1 LTDRS
6 SVHVLVFPA
15 EDITLRGEIHA
26 ALADIPADLPE
37 TRQIEHVQDQLRRWY
52 RSIEIRPRDPLG
64 GYEDDPTRVWY
75 VYRDGRIRGRSE
87 RLDRLEHLYAALAAA
102 RLTVRASEHALDQAR
117 EAARLGRYSEQ
128 SAVPEAFA
136 PEDVRRRVAAG

>member
-15 EDITLRGEIHA
+15 EDVTLRGEIHA

-102 RLTVRASEHALDQAR
+102 RLTVRASEHALDRAR

-136 PEDVRRRVAAG
+136 AQDVRRRVAAG

>member
-15 EDITLRGEIHA
+15 EDVTLRGEIHA
-26 ALADIPADLPE
+26 LLADIPADVPE
-37 TRQIEHVQDQLRRWY
+37 ANQIEHVQDRLRRWY

-75 VYRDGRIRGRSE
+75 VYRDGRIRSRSE
-87 RLDRLEHLYAALAAA
+87 RLDHLERLYAALAAA
-102 RLTVRASEHALDQAR
+102 RVTVRASEHALDQAR
-117 EAARLGRYSEQ
+117 EVARRGGY
-128 SAVPEAFA
+128 PEHTAIPDAFA
-136 PEDVRRRVAAG
+136 PHDTPRRVAAR

>member
-1 LTDRS
+1 MTDRS

-15 EDITLRGEIHA
+15 EDVTLRGEIHA

-37 TRQIEHVQDQLRRWY
+37 PRQIEHVQDQLRRWY

-75 VYRDGRIRGRSE
+75 VYRDGRVRARSE

-102 RLTVRASEHALDQAR
+102 RLTVRASEHALEQAR
-117 EAARLGRYSEQ
+117 EAARRGRYSEQ
-128 SAVPEAFA
+128 ETVPAAFA
-136 PEDVRRRVAAG
+136 ARDVRRRVAAG